1 MQSVSQKS
9 SKRLIQ
15 SFEAKALKKR
25 SPSVKFADDLTT
37 FFGTFTFLAI
47 NILIFASWIAINLGL
62 IPGVPVFDPFP
73 FVLMTTAVSLEA
85 IILSCI
91 VLMSQSRSS
100 FISSMREE
108 MQLQVNLYT
117 EREITK
123 ILKLM
128 DMLVKAHKIKVE
140 DDPELREMLRDLDH
154 SYIEKKLTQQLTP
167 KKENPLDLVTSI
179 ASMPV
184 KELEKVVEGIEE
196 RRPFNR
202 K

>member
-196 RRPFNR
+196 RRPF
-202 K
+202 KGK

>member
-1 MQSVSQKS
+1 
-9 SKRLIQ
+9 
-15 SFEAKALKKR
+15 
-25 SPSVKFADDLTT
+25 
-37 FFGTFTFLAI
+37 
-47 NILIFASWIAINLGL
+47 
-62 IPGVPVFDPFP
+62 
-73 FVLMTTAVSLEA
+73 
-85 IILSCI
+85 
-91 VLMSQSRSS
+91 
-100 FISSMREE
+100 MREE

-196 RRPFNR
+196 RRPF
-202 K
+202 KGK